1 MAPKGP
7 SGRGPHR
14 LGGPYTPHMG
24 CVLTRLSV
32 LHCVRNGKPRLILP
46 GLLMAVYIAF
56 GEYRCR
62 TERRCPAPIGP
73 FNTAWAVLGI
83 GSHEIGRAQATNNRI
98 RASPPGGPVTHY
110 YACCIPAEALSSV
123 LRDCCPFLRPI
134 GHIGQLPRSHID
146 AHGSNLGGQRN
157 MGIGRWG
164 RPRYPGRRR
173 SSRSLMALRAVSISA
188 LSQVVPLLCRCWQ
201 PAKVGHFRKGE
212 IRGKWTCSGTS
223 VAGGC
228 SVCVGL
234 RSELS
239 PPFS

>member
-73 FNTAWAVLGI
+73 SNTDI
-83 GSHEIGRAQATNNRI
+83 N
-98 RASPPGGPVTHY
+98 SPKSPGNISRGFPFRTPCRTLSLVSTQPLCDVSAPPSRCGP
-110 YACCIPAEALSSV
+110 
-123 LRDCCPFLRPI
+123 RPEGAFGVMMTVPI
-134 GHIGQLPRSHID
+134 YT
-146 AHGSNLGGQRN
+146 RN
-157 MGIGRWG
+157 CHTV
-164 RPRYPGRRR
+164 Y
-173 SSRSLMALRAVSISA
+173 SI
-188 LSQVVPLLCRCWQ
+188 
-201 PAKVGHFRKGE
+201 
-212 IRGKWTCSGTS
+212 I
-223 VAGGC
+223 
-228 SVCVGL
+228 
-234 RSELS
+234 
-239 PPFS
+239 